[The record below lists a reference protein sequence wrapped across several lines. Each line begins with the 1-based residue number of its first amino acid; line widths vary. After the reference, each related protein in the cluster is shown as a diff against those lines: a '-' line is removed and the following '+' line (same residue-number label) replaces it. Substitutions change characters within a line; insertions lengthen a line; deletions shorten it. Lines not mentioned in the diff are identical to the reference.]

1 MRYFRYE
8 GSMVDLK
15 TLKKRH
21 RELSEDAANARRR
34 EKRLDKLGTA
44 VFWVVFL
51 AVLSGL
57 QYLIIR
63 FIPESDSAVLQI
75 LDWIGDLVLTLF
87 AIVLSAIV
95 GAVAAVPIWNR
106 HQKSEKELTRALLSQ
121 ACGYLRD
128 FYGYQEPCLVTKC
141 YQSSDYRYRRHDV
154 CIFVAEG
161 ELRIT
166 ANLQY
171 GFFDPKRDLGCYALA
186 REEISLSDAQYKDRP
201 AVELRAGELTFLLGQ
216 KARVFIANYLPNGE
230 NRGDL

>member
-1 MRYFRYE
+1 
-8 GSMVDLK
+8 MVDLE
-15 TLKKRH
+15 TLKKQH
-21 RELSEDAANARRR
+21 RELSEDAAKARRQ

-44 VFWVVFL
+44 VFWIVFL

-57 QYLIIR
+57 LFLLHR
-63 FIPESDSAVLQI
+63 FRPESDGIVLQI
-75 LDWIGDLVLTLF
+75 LDGIAAAVLVGF
-87 AIVLSAIV
+87 AAILSAIA
-95 GAVAAVPIWNR
+95 GAVAAASLWNR

-128 FYGYQEPCLVTKC
+128 FYGYREPCLVTKC
-141 YQSSDYRYRRHDV
+141 YQSSDNRYNRHDV

-171 GFFDPKRDLGCYALA
+171 GFFDPKRDLGCYALT
-186 REEISLSDAQYKDRP
+186 REEIVLSDSQYKDRP

-216 KARVFIANYLPNGE
+216 KARAFIANYLPNGE
-230 NRGDL
+230 KHGDL

>member
-8 GSMVDLK
+8 GSMVELE

-63 FIPESDSAVLQI
+63 FMPESHSAVLQI

-87 AIVLSAIV
+87 AIVLSAIA
-95 GAVAAVPIWNR
+95 GAVAAASLWNR

-128 FYGYQEPCLVTKC
+128 FYGYREPCLVTKC
-141 YQSSDYRYRRHDV
+141 YQSSDCRYRRHDV
-154 CIFVAEG
+154 CLFVAEG

-171 GFFDPKRDLGCYALA
+171 GFFDPKRDLGCYALT
-186 REEISLSDAQYKDRP
+186 REEIVLSDSQYKDRP
-201 AVELRAGELTFLLGQ
+201 AVELRAGELTFQLGQ
-216 KARVFIANYLPNGE
+216 KARDFIANYLSNGE
-230 NRGDL
+230 NHGGL